1 MSSPTETVYKLI
13 TEQPF
18 YDFEKIV
25 EEKNINA
32 PSTMYISGPFL
43 MAEKRNRNGRI
54 YPLGEMITEA
64 NRYRDDFI
72 TQGRAFGELNH
83 PTTAEVNPERA
94 CHLMTELTQ
103 KDNMFYGRSKILN
116 SPLGNLVKNLLL
128 DGVKLGVS
136 SRALGRITESDKGNM
151 VSNLRLVCVDV
162 VADPSVD
169 KAFVNGVLE
178 SRQWIFNESSGQW
191 FERALDKLEEGLTN
205 LPSKG
210 AVRDKYLAQMVIE
223 FIKALS

>member
-1 MSSPTETVYKLI
+1 MSPQVEPVYKLI

-18 YDFEKIV
+18 YEFEKIV
-25 EEKNINA
+25 QEKNLNE
-32 PSTMYISGPFL
+32 PSTMFISGPFL

-54 YPLGEMITEA
+54 YPLKDMIAET
-64 NRYRDDFI
+64 NRYRTDFI
-72 TQGRAFGELNH
+72 EQGRAFGELNH

-103 KDNMFYGRSKILN
+103 KDNMFFGRSKILN

-136 SRALGRITESDKGNM
+136 SRALGRITEGEEGNL

-191 FERALDKLEEGLTN
+191 FEQAMDTLEKGLKN
-205 LPSKG
+205 LPPKG
-210 AVRDKYLAQMVIE
+210 HLREGYLAQLVIE
-223 FIKALS
+223 YIKNLS

>member
-1 MSSPTETVYKLI
+1 MSPRNTAFKLI

-18 YDFEKIV
+18 YDFEKII
-25 EEKNINA
+25 EEKNINS

-43 MAEKRNRNGRI
+43 MANQRNRNGRW
-54 YPLGEMITEA
+54 YPLEEMVAEVG
-64 NRYRDDFI
+64 RYNTQFI
-72 TQGRAFGELNH
+72 KEGRAFGELNH

-136 SRALGRITESDKGNM
+136 SRALGRITEGEQGNI

-178 SRQWIFNESSGQW
+178 SRQWIFNESAGQW
-191 FERALDKLEEGLTN
+191 FEQPLSNLEEGLAN
-205 LPSKG
+205 LPAAGTKRN
-210 AVRDKYLAQMVIE
+210 AYLSSLVIE
-223 FIKALS
+223 FIKGLS

>member
-1 MSSPTETVYKLI
+1 MSSPVDSVFKLI

-25 EEKNINA
+25 EEKNINS
-32 PSTMYISGPFL
+32 PSTMFISGPFL

-54 YPLGEMITEA
+54 YPIGEMVTEA
-64 NRYRDDFI
+64 NRYRTDFI
-72 TQGRAFGELNH
+72 EQGRAFGELNH

-136 SRALGRITESDKGNM
+136 SRALGRITESDKGNL

-178 SRQWIFNESSGQW
+178 SRQWIFRESTGHW
-191 FERALDKLEEGLTN
+191 FEQAADTLEKGLTN
-205 LPSKG
+205 LPAQG
-210 AVRDKYLAQMVIE
+210 TIREAYLAQMVIQ
-223 FIKALS
+223 FIRGLS

>member
-1 MSSPTETVYKLI
+1 MLDQSETVYKLI

-18 YDFEKIV
+18 YEFEKIV
-25 EEKNINA
+25 QEKNLNE
-32 PSTMYISGPFL
+32 PSTMFISGPFL

-54 YPLGEMITEA
+54 YPLKEMVAET
-64 NRYRDDFI
+64 NRYRSDFI
-72 TQGRAFGELNH
+72 EQGRAFGELNH

-94 CHLMTELTQ
+94 CHLMTELVQ
-103 KDNMFYGRSKILN
+103 KDNMFYGKSKILN

-136 SRALGRITESDKGNM
+136 SRALGRITESEDGNH

-178 SRQWIFNESSGQW
+178 SRQWIFNESTGHW
-191 FERALDKLEEGLTN
+191 FEHAAEKLEKGLRDLPPAGHLREG
-205 LPSKG
+205 
-210 AVRDKYLAQMVIE
+210 YLAQLVIQY
-223 FIKALS
+223 IKGLS